1 MKGIREGSDGVLK
14 ENWMINFGV
23 ATRVLYKYCKFLCKD
38 VKRRVN
44 SDNIFWGVLKHKCKS
59 DDAEMK

>member
-1 MKGIREGSDGVLK
+1 
-14 ENWMINFGV
+14 MINFGV

-44 SDNIFWGVLKHKCKS
+44 SDNIFWGVLKHKRES
-59 DDAEMK
+59 NDAEMK